1 MRKKL
6 DVAAVVLLGGMFLF
20 LMPWS
25 RMIEA
30 KNDFVHFYIGGL
42 LYGHPDIFSPEANFA
57 KQRELIGGTLDNSFF
72 GRPAFYGLLL
82 KPLTLLPYKT
92 AYWVFQL
99 GSLVSLSVFLKLNL
113 HRFPPLGVLCAMSVP
128 LFSNFANG
136 QDVLYLLLFCSL
148 SLYFA
153 ERGWDVAAG
162 LILALCAIKAHLFVL
177 VPLAVILKMRWR
189 ILAGGTL
196 GAVILGLA
204 GLAGG
209 LAVQL
214 ELLKQLRNP
223 QHSPYPDIMPNLRS
237 LTGDHNSLFIVLAIA
252 VYLTVGYLIYQST
265 SYEAAFGWALVG
277 GVLGSFHAYV
287 QDCLLLLLAFVLV
300 HDELSKPAKALFYL
314 VSAPFIYVALLAGHP
329 YSGVFPAVVMM
340 ILALQVRESLRKRS
354 AAPMLVEPGLELV

>member
-6 DVAAVVLLGGMFLF
+6 DVAAAVLIGGVFLF

-25 RMIEA
+25 RMMEA

-42 LYGHPDIFSPEANFA
+42 LFGHPDIFSPEANFA

-92 AYWVFQL
+92 AYWIFQL
-99 GSLVSLSVFLKLNL
+99 GSLASLCVFLRLNL
-113 HRFPPLGVLCAMSVP
+113 RRFPQLAVLCAMSVP

-136 QDVLYLLLFCSL
+136 QDVMYLLLFCSM

-153 ERGWDVAAG
+153 ERGWEVAAG

-177 VPLAVILKMRWR
+177 IPLAVVFKMKWR

-196 GAVILGLA
+196 GAAILGVA
-204 GLAGG
+204 GLPGG
-209 LAVQL
+209 LAAQI

-223 QHSPYPDIMPNLRS
+223 QHSPYPDLMPNLRS
-237 LTGDHNSLFIVLAIA
+237 LTGDHNSLYIVLALL
-252 VYLTVGYLIYQST
+252 VYLTVAFLIYRSS

-277 GVLGSFHAYV
+277 GVLGSFHAYI

-300 HDELSKPAKALFYL
+300 QSELGKAPKVPFYL
-314 VSAPFIYVALLAGHP
+314 VSLPFIYIALLAGHP
-329 YSGVFPAVVMM
+329 YSWVFPAVML
-340 ILALQVRESLRKRS
+340 ISLALQVRESFRTAP
-354 AAPMLVEPGLELV
+354 AAPMLAESGLAPV